1 MFVRCLDRPPDEDVV
16 EIKPAK
22 MVLNL
27 WVPEK
32 EFNEKVKLVTVSDG
46 EVEEIASLNF
56 LDHEHLD
63 QEVAENVDDI
73 SR

>member
-1 MFVRCLDRPPDEDVV
+1 M
-16 EIKPAK
+16 I
-22 MVLNL
+22 
-27 WVPEK
+27 
-32 EFNEKVKLVTVSDG
+32 VKLMKSSDG

-56 LDHEHLD
+56 LDHDHLD